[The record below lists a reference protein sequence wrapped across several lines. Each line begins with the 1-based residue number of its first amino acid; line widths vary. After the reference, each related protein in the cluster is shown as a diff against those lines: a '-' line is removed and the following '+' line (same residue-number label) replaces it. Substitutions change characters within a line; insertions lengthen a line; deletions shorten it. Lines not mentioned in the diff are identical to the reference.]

1 MLRTR
6 FPRQFATGAAVLAL
20 ALPLVVGC
28 GDDDGTSPTSSTEA
42 TPAPTTTGA
51 APTTG
56 GPGTGAPTTAA
67 PAAHSYDFA
76 APEVAV
82 SGLRSPWGLAF
93 LPDGSALV
101 SERDSGRILHVTA
114 GREPEEVMR
123 IDVAHTAESG
133 LLGLA
138 VSPGY
143 AADGLV
149 YAYYTTSSD
158 NRIARFR
165 LGEEPQVLVDGIAK
179 AQFHD
184 GGRLAFGPD
193 GMLYATVGD
202 ATQRP
207 LAQDASSLNGKILRM
222 TPDGTAPP
230 DNPTPGSLVWSM
242 GHRNVQGLAWT
253 ADGRLFAPEFGQ
265 DTTDEVNLIQPGANY
280 GWPEVEGT
288 GGAPSYVDPLVTWS
302 TDESSPSGAAIS
314 GDVLYVAALQ
324 GQRLWAIPITAQGL
338 GEPTVALD
346 GYGRIRT
353 VAVAPDGA
361 LWVMTSNTDGRGSPR
376 AGDDQILRFAPH

>member
-1 MLRTR
+1 MSRTNR
-6 FPRQFATGAAVLAL
+6 HRPIVSAAATVLAF
-20 ALPLVVGC
+20 ALVAGC
-28 GDDDGTSPTSSTEA
+28 GGDDGSSGPSTSAPSTSAA
-42 TPAPTTTGA
+42 TT
-51 APTTG
+51 
-56 GPGTGAPTTAA
+56 TTAA
-67 PAAHSYDFA
+67 PRTESPGGASTTAPTGAPRTYDFG

-82 SGLRSPWGLAF
+82 SGLRAPWGLAF
-93 LPDGSALV
+93 LPDGTALV
-101 SERDSGRILHVTA
+101 GERDSGRILHVTA

-123 IDVAHTAESG
+123 IEVSHTAESG

-138 VSPGY
+138 VSPTY
-143 AADGLV
+143 ASDGLV

-165 LGEEPQVLVDGIAK
+165 LGEEPQVLIDGIAK

-207 LAQDASSLNGKILRM
+207 LAQDPSSLNGKILRM
-222 TPDGTAPP
+222 SPDGTAPP
-230 DNPTPGSLVWSM
+230 DSPTPGSLVWSM

-288 GGAPSYVDPLVTWS
+288 GGAPQFVDPLVTWS

-314 GDVLYVAALQ
+314 GDVLYVAALR
-324 GQRLWAIPITAQGL
+324 GQRLWAIPITPDGL

-346 GYGRIRT
+346 GEGRIRT

-361 LWVMTSNTDGRGSPR
+361 LWVMTNNTDGRGSPR
-376 AGDDQILRFAPH
+376 EGDDRILRFAPQ